1 MILLSKSAVSLHL
14 EDFWQKLCIFNYV
27 FLINFLI
34 KSAACAF
41 ERGHNSKEFP
51 QPIRTLQ
58 LFRMQRKKLPFCCF
72 SGLTNMF
79 PFLEKKILLKS
90 CFSFGLGAAMNQ
102 LSMKI
107 KDSRRERIRIIE
119 PPMNNLELV
128 S

>member
-1 MILLSKSAVSLHL
+1 MTKNNI
-14 EDFWQKLCIFNYV
+14 

-34 KSAACAF
+34 KSGACAF
-41 ERGHNSKEFP
+41 ERGHNSKVFP

-72 SGLTNMF
+72 SGLILPICSHF
-79 PFLEKKILLKS
+79 SKKILLKS

-128 S
+128 SSMTFLSLSGFIEKDQTGF